1 MKSSSPTLEGFRL
14 MLRRPSF
21 GLAEI
26 AWRWSFGLAS
36 CLLLAFSFFEY
47 LKTLAVTRGDLLLLR
62 SRQPVLI
69 SQAIAHIFGGSGFR
83 VVQTIIILATCL
95 AIGWIV
101 VASLARA
108 ATIKALL
115 GYFSEPENSPAVS
128 RQPATSRLHSLFG
141 LNVFR
146 VAATLAATIG
156 CLAALLLGGAV
167 SPAGNPAPGS
177 AFLVFLSVVLMV
189 WLVWSVMNWF
199 LSLAAV
205 FVIAEGQ
212 DTFCAIG
219 SAAVLCRNRAGS
231 VFAAGTW
238 FGLAHITAFVI
249 ATSVVAFPLGL
260 AGVLPTGIVLGGVI
274 LVTLLYFAI
283 ADYLYMGRLAAYVA
297 ILELP
302 QTPLVSDKPAS
313 GLPPGDQRVVTGTP
327 ASNAVDQDELIL
339 SDSPA

>member
-26 AWRWSFGLAS
+26 AWRWSFGLAC

-115 GYFSEPENSPAVS
+115 GYFSEPENSLVVS
-128 RQPATSRLHSLFG
+128 ERTGTSRLHSLFG
-141 LNVFR
+141 LNFFR
-146 VAATLAATIG
+146 VAVTLAATIG

-205 FVIAEGQ
+205 FVIAEGE
-212 DTFCAIG
+212 DTFGAIA
-219 SAAVLCRNRAGS
+219 SAAVLCRDRAGS

-260 AGVLPTGIVLGGVI
+260 AGVLPAGIVLGGVI
-274 LVTLLYFAI
+274 LVTLLYLAV
-283 ADYLYMGRLAAYVA
+283 ADYLYIGRLAAYVA

-302 QTPLVSDKPAS
+302 QMPLASDRPAAA
-313 GLPPGDQRVVTGTP
+313 LPPGAQRVQPGIQPST
-327 ASNAVDQDELIL
+327 AVDQDELIL
-339 SDSPA
+339 SDSPP